1 MPLLG
6 ACWALLNPDLV
17 VDVAVLHAMI
27 LFAMV
32 ITLNV
37 SVNSNSNSLFVVLV
51 SNNFMGT

>member
-1 MPLLG
+1 LFGFYLG
-6 ACWALLNPDLV
+6 RLDR
-17 VDVAVLHAMI
+17 DTVLHAMI